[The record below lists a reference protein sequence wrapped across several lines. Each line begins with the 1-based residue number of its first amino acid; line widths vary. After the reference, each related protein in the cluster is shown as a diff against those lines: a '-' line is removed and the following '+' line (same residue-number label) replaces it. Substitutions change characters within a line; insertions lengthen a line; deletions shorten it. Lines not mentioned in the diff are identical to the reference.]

1 MDTRDVI
8 NKYLP
13 VLLRAIV
20 VVALALPAFAKFF
33 AYGEQVEAFAGW
45 GLPAPEVMVPVVGVF
60 EVAGLLAV
68 LLGAAARIAAL
79 PLIVIMVVALAAA
92 GITVPALAVLLG
104 SLGIAALGSGAFSL
118 WTPEDQLPLFGQR
131 TS

>member
-1 MDTRDVI
+1 MNTRDIV
-8 NKYLP
+8 NEYLP
-13 VLLRAIV
+13 VLLRVIV

-33 AYGEQVEAFAGW
+33 AYGEQVEMFTEW
-45 GLPAPEVMVPVVGVF
+45 GVPAPAVMVPVVGVF

-92 GITVPALAVLLG
+92 GVTVPALAVLLG

-118 WTPEDQLPLFGQR
+118 WKPEDRMPVFGER
-131 TS
+131 SS

>member
-1 MDTRDVI
+1 MNTRDVV
-8 NKYLP
+8 NEYLP
-13 VLLRAIV
+13 VLLRAVV

-33 AYGEQVEAFAGW
+33 AYGEQVEMFAEW
-45 GLPAPEVMVPVVGVF
+45 GIPAPAVMAPVVGVF

-92 GITVPALAVLLG
+92 GVTVPALAVLLG

-118 WTPEDQLPLFGQR
+118 WKPEDQLPLFGQR